1 MFEGFKWPTFHWGGS
16 SPVNFAGLR
25 LPVIGGT
32 RNTPPPTPY
41 SGSVNAFAST
51 HPKTGDTSI
60 PWHAIAAATQQQS
73 QSAIPTGPPIESYV
87 DPYAAFDP
95 EKMAAREFDPQLA
108 LIAQMEKQ
116 AKGSY
121 GKAGKDIG
129 AGWDLIAKAISG
141 REKGIKGEYTGMGRA
156 GAAAFGNVSST
167 SDKSLDAARQEIINN
182 AKAAGSSMESI
193 APLLAKL
200 AMSKSEIGSQARSLG
215 ANQAAFNSQMGENT
229 VNQNRVSADEAKW
242 GGINARAD
250 FATRLQSALQDL
262 GNRRLSTK
270 AAEGAAANKYGMEI
284 TGARVGAKNAWD
296 QLQMAQA
303 GQALSLAKAE
313 ASASKTS
320 APKPIDTTKLTP
332 TEYLAYLTKIQYPNV
347 GVDTQ
352 QRAAQAIQ
360 DTIIHGAKWANAKDF
375 ADQVLA
381 RNPHSRGAGGDARQ
395 LAQIA
400 QDYYKKLVGDAN
412 KPYSK

>member
-1 MFEGFKWPTFHWGGS
+1 
-16 SPVNFAGLR
+16 
-25 LPVIGGT
+25 
-32 RNTPPPTPY
+32 
-41 SGSVNAFAST
+41 
-51 HPKTGDTSI
+51 
-60 PWHAIAAATQQQS
+60 
-73 QSAIPTGPPIESYV
+73 
-87 DPYAAFDP
+87 
-95 EKMAAREFDPQLA
+95 
-108 LIAQMEKQ
+108 
-116 AKGSY
+116 
-121 GKAGKDIG
+121 
-129 AGWDLIAKAISG
+129 
-141 REKGIKGEYTGMGRA
+141 
-156 GAAAFGNVSST
+156 
-167 SDKSLDAARQEIINN
+167 
-182 AKAAGSSMESI
+182 
-193 APLLAKL
+193 
-200 AMSKSEIGSQARSLG
+200 
-215 ANQAAFNSQMGENT
+215 MGENT

-381 RNPHSRGAGGDARQ
+381 RNPHSRDSGGDARQ